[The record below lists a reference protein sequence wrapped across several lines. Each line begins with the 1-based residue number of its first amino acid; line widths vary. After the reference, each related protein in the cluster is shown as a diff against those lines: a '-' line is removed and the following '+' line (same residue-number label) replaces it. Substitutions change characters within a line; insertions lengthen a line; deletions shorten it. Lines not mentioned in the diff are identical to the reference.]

1 MSFSAGDH
9 LKIQCVGYTHHGL
22 YVGNGMVIHKNR
34 NGVEFSTEEEF
45 SEGASISV
53 VQHMRPSLF
62 TNEEAISRAE
72 SRIGEDS
79 YNVFFDN
86 CEHFVMWCKFGV
98 EESKQVRAA
107 CTTAFH
113 AMNAAW
119 REYQAGKIPESVLKF
134 FVQNPGALQRLIT
147 LDSTT
152 NAVSGALLSALTS
165 LGFTAEAATGC
176 VLASGLVGSAIGTAA
191 SVAVTSSSTSTVVG
205 LGAGLAVGS
214 AAAVGTFAVAG
225 TSVVAGV
232 AAVGAASV
240 ASVVVAPIA
249 VAAGVG
255 YCAKKLFDLFTD

>member
-9 LKIQCVGYTHHGL
+9 LRIQCVGYTHHGL

-53 VQHMRPSLF
+53 VQHMRQSVF

-107 CTTAFH
+107 SAMAFH
-113 AMNAAW
+113 AMSAAW

-134 FVQNPGALQRLIT
+134 FVQNPGAVQRLIT
-147 LDSTT
+147 LNSTT
-152 NAVSGALLSALTS
+152 EAVSVALLSALTS
-165 LGFTAEAATGC
+165 LGFTAEAATGG
-176 VLASGLVGSAIGTAA
+176 VLASGLAGSAIGTAA
-191 SVAVTSSSTSTVVG
+191 SVAATSSATSTAVG
-205 LGAGLAVGS
+205 LNAGLAVGS
-214 AAAVGTFAVAG
+214 AAVGASAVAG
-225 TSVVAGV
+225 ASVVAGV
-232 AAVGAASV
+232 TAVGAASV

-255 YCAKKLFDLFTD
+255 YCAKKLFDLLTD